1 MTNSGPFEVFFF
13 VDDFPAI
20 RYNIFAPPV
29 KIVQRRLRKNE
40 DGTAKKTGN
49 LVLAIFRFRNE
60 AADRAGITVRSLLG
74 GSHE

>member
-29 KIVQRRLRKNE
+29 KIVQRRLRKKRGWHGE
-40 DGTAKKTGN
+40 KDQQS
-49 LVLAIFRFRNE
+49 RF
-60 AADRAGITVRSLLG
+60 GYF
-74 GSHE
+74 